1 MIKSKCVYRNFYK
14 DFFNSIIRKPTFL
27 MSFFLLFS
35 LFITGFIFSNFIDT
49 SKQLSINF
57 DIANLKP
64 SSNYLFGTNSFGQN
78 LLHLVLIGSYKTIL
92 LATISTFINI
102 ILGTILGI
110 IWGSSKKFD
119 SFMFFIKNFTD
130 NTPLVLFYIII
141 ALVLG
146 DGFIPL
152 LLVIILFG
160 WIEFAYIIRNYLI
173 IIKSKVYNKVSQLYH
188 VPFHKIAINNYVPAV
203 LPLLFNNIALC
214 MPKIIS
220 LEIMI
225 SYFGFS
231 FGSSNPSLGSIMYH
245 SISNNTFF
253 DSPHLFYIPFI
264 FLLLINTCIYFSC
277 KAISGAFPKEGL

>member
-1 MIKSKCVYRNFYK
+1 MKKTKYVYRNFYK
-14 DFFNSIIRKPTFL
+14 DFFNSIIKNPAFL
-27 MSFFLLFS
+27 ISFFLLFS
-35 LFITGFIFSNFIDT
+35 LFITGFMFNSFADT
-49 SKQLSINF
+49 SKHLSINL
-57 DIANLKP
+57 DIANIKP
-64 SSNYLFGTNSFGQN
+64 SSKYLFGTNSFGQN

-92 LATISTFINI
+92 LAIISTLINI
-102 ILGTILGI
+102 ILGIILGI
-110 IWGSSKKFD
+110 IWGSSTKFD
-119 SFMFFIKNFTD
+119 SVMFFIKNFVD

-141 ALVLG
+141 ALILG
-146 DGFIPL
+146 DGFVPL

-173 IIKSKVYNKVSQLYH
+173 IIKSKDYNKVSQLYH
-188 VPFHKIAINNYVPAV
+188 VPLHKIAITNYLPAV

-231 FGSSNPSLGSIMYH
+231 FGSSSPSLGSIMYH

-253 DSPHLFYIPFI
+253 DNPHMFYIPFI
-264 FLLLINTCIYFSC
+264 FLLLINICIYFSS
-277 KAISGAFPKEGL
+277 KAISNSFPKEGL